1 MILNNI
7 ILIIVLLLL
16 ANYLSKGTIVT
27 IVLKYYEIVKN
38 YIFPFPPKKEEEPTC
53 NFHYNNED
61 TELINNQTELINNQ
75 TELINTD
82 TENTLKLNTLN
93 LSDSGS
99 ISISDMNFST
109 LV

>member
-1 MILNNI
+1 MN
-7 ILIIVLLLL
+7 
-16 ANYLSKGTIVT
+16 ANFLQHSYRL
-27 IVLKYYEIVKN
+27 LKYYEIVKN
-38 YIFPFPPKKEEEPTC
+38 YIFSLKKKEEEPTC
-53 NFHYNNED
+53 NFHYNNEE
-61 TELINNQTELINNQ
+61 TELINNQTELIN
-75 TELINTD
+75 TDTDTD